1 MQVWLWIG
9 FVVFVLAMLVIDL
22 FFVNRKDEPVSI
34 KKAAIF
40 TLFFASLGALFS
52 VVVWQIYGSNF
63 MGYGDRFAE
72 SARLFAAQGANVPAD
87 QLADWRPPEGSE
99 AAQAAANPGKTA
111 ALLYLTGWIIEY
123 ALSMDNI
130 FVIALIFTYFRI
142 PAKYQHRVL
151 FWGIMGA
158 LILRGVMIGVGAE
171 LVKQFH
177 YILYVFGAFLV
188 YTAIKLAK
196 GGGEDEFQP
205 EKSFVFRLAKKLYP
219 VTPNFDGHKFFT
231 RIDGKRYA
239 TPLFLVLVMVEGT
252 DVVFAVDSIPAIFA
266 ITQEP
271 FIVFTSNV
279 FAILGLRSL
288 YFALAGAIHS
298 FSMLKYSLAF
308 VLGFVGVKM
317 LLPGW
322 SELAAWLNGKF
333 QLSLP
338 TAKLHLEPQWS
349 LAIIVGALA
358 LGVIASLM
366 VRKKHAQGSGEGA
379 KAALGDGAEPRGADG
394 TNPVVPPP
402 PGT

>member
-1 MQVWLWIG
+1 MHVWLWAG
-9 FVVFVLAMLVIDL
+9 FVIFVLAMLAVDL
-22 FFVNRKDEPVSI
+22 FLLNRKDEPVSI
-34 KKAAIF
+34 KKAALF
-40 TLFFASLGALFS
+40 TLAFASLGALFS
-52 VVVWQIYGSNF
+52 LVVWQIYGNNF
-63 MGYGDRFAE
+63 MGYGEQFVE
-72 SARLFAAQGANVPAD
+72 STRMMAAQQAKVPAD
-87 QLADWRPPEGSE
+87 QLATWQPPEGSE
-99 AAQAAANPGKTA
+99 AAIAAANPGKTA
-111 ALLYLTGWIIEY
+111 ATLYLTGWIIEY

-158 LILRGVMIGVGAE
+158 LILRGLMIGVGAE

-196 GGGEDEFQP
+196 GGEDEEFQP
-205 EKSFVFRLAKKLYP
+205 EKSFVFRIAKKLYP
-219 VTPNFDGHKFFT
+219 VTPNFDGNHFFT
-231 RIDGKRYA
+231 RIDGKRFA

-252 DVVFAVDSIPAIFA
+252 DVVFAVDSIPAIFS

-288 YFALAGAIHS
+288 YFALAGAMHN

-322 SELAAWLNGKF
+322 AELAGWLNGRF
-333 QLSLP
+333 VLTLPTPELHIGSSLSLG
-338 TAKLHLEPQWS
+338 
-349 LAIIVGALA
+349 IIGGALA
-358 LGVIASLM
+358 FGVVASL
-366 VRKKHAQGSGEGA
+366 VVGKKNASKSNDPSTPNDPSKE
-379 KAALGDGAEPRGADG
+379 
-394 TNPVVPPP
+394 
-402 PGT
+402 

>member
-1 MQVWLWIG
+1 MHVWLWVG
-9 FVVFVLAMLVIDL
+9 FVVFVLAMLAIDL
-22 FFVNRKDEPVSI
+22 FLLNRKDEPVSI
-34 KKAAIF
+34 KKAALF
-40 TLFFASLGALFS
+40 TLAFASMGALFS
-52 VVVWQIYGSNF
+52 LVVWQIYGSNF
-63 MGYGDRFAE
+63 MGYGDHFVE
-72 SARLFAAQGANVPAD
+72 SSRMMAAQQAKVPAD
-87 QLADWRPPEGSE
+87 QIAAWKPPEGSE
-99 AAQAAANPGKTA
+99 AALAAANPGRTA
-111 ALLYLTGWIIEY
+111 ATLYLTGWIIEY

-196 GGGEDEFQP
+196 GGEGDEFQP
-205 EKSFVFRLAKKLYP
+205 EKSFVFRLSKKLYP
-219 VTPNFDGHKFFT
+219 VTPTFDGHNFFT
-231 RIDGKRYA
+231 RIDGKRFA

-252 DVVFAVDSIPAIFA
+252 DVVFAVDSIPAIFS

-288 YFALAGAIHS
+288 YFALAGAMHN

-322 SELAAWLNGKF
+322 GEFAGWLNGRF
-333 QLSLP
+333 QLTLP
-338 TAKLHLEPQWS
+338 TPTLHIGSTLS
-349 LAIIVGALA
+349 LGIIGGALA
-358 LGVIASLM
+358 LGVLASL
-366 VRKKHAQGSGEGA
+366 VVGKRASVKPDEAGSSDTPS
-379 KAALGDGAEPRGADG
+379 KD
-394 TNPVVPPP
+394 
-402 PGT
+402 